1 MFRTLPNFAL
11 AIFCCLA
18 TVLLAQDAFAQ
29 RVALIIANSK
39 YRNLSALTNPKNDA
53 PAIAKLLTTIGFAE
67 TDITIKYDVGYDEM
81 RLAIRDFK
89 RRAVGAEAA
98 VLYFAGHGLGGG
110 ENFLVPVDAELKS
123 WLELRDETISQ
134 RALEDAVSP
143 ASGIKLVIL
152 DACRNDPS
160 LGQMSG
166 TPKTRSVDRG
176 LGRVE
181 PDGGILVAYSAK
193 HGTVAQ
199 DGPPG
204 GNSPFALALI
214 KHLATPEDIRLAFG
228 GVRDDVMQST
238 SNQQEP
244 FLYGSLGQKRLVL
257 APEPAKTATQPL
269 ILTPS
274 SPVVTPNVTPN
285 FGEAAQAW
293 AIIQNTNSQAVLEDF
308 VQRFGDSVY
317 GGFARARLAEI
328 RRESATQE
336 ANRGDDS
343 RSGVEQ
349 HKDQPDCE
357 KSENVEVCLTQLG
370 WVKTATQGEFDLMFT
385 HSQKYY
391 FGLIDEP
398 YGSDSGVQYET
409 LKSAILSNA
418 AKAAAIDPK
427 NVPLLSPSITIKDR
441 DLRSI
446 AYGPKLQGTPFI
458 FYNAYQILPKSSVQL
473 VFWGIGKEFP
483 AELTKLIETSLEKI
497 KFQAVLEKQANLE
510 PPCDR
515 SEKVEVCLTK
525 LGWVKTA
532 KQGEFDLMFTHSQ
545 KYYFGVIDEPYGS
558 SHGVQY
564 ETLKAAIISNAA
576 KAAAVEPKNV
586 PILKTKIAVK
596 ENPGLRAVAYGPKLQ
611 GTPFI
616 FYNAYQI
623 MPNNSVQL
631 IFWGIGKEIA
641 PDFSDLIKSSLAE
654 VKFD

>member
-1 MFRTLPNFAL
+1 M
-11 AIFCCLA
+11 
-18 TVLLAQDAFAQ
+18 LLAQDAFAQ

-39 YRNLSALTNPKNDA
+39 YRNLSALSNPKNDA
-53 PAIAKLLTTIGFAE
+53 PAIAKLLTKVGFAE
-67 TDITIKYDVGYDEM
+67 SDITVKYDVGYDEM

-166 TPKTRSVDRG
+166 IPKTRSVDRG

-214 KHLATPEDIRLAFG
+214 KHLAAPEDIRLAFG
-228 GVRDDVMQST
+228 GVRDEVMQST

-257 APEPAKTATQPL
+257 APETVTPTTQQPL
-269 ILTPS
+269 TLIPS
-274 SPVVTPNVTPN
+274 SPVVNPSLTPS

-308 VQRFGDSVY
+308 VQRFGDGVY

-336 ANRGDDS
+336 TNRGETAKQ
-343 RSGVEQ
+343 GVEQ
-349 HKDQPDCE
+349 SKNQPACD

-398 YGSDSGVQYET
+398 YGSVSGVQYET
-409 LKSAILSNA
+409 LQSAILSNA

-427 NVPLLSPSITIKDR
+427 NVPLLNANITLKDR
-441 DLRSI
+441 NLRSI

-458 FYNAYQILPKSSVQL
+458 FYNAYQILPNSSVQL

-483 AELTKLIETSLEKI
+483 PELTKLIESSLEKI
-497 KFQAVLEKQANLE
+497 KFQTGLGDQAKQETA
-510 PPCDR
+510 CDR
-515 SEKVEVCLTK
+515 SEKVEVCLAK
-525 LGWVKTA
+525 LGWVKTVT
-532 KQGEFDLMFTHSQ
+532 QGEFDLMFTHSQ
-545 KYYFGVIDEPYGS
+545 KYYFGIIDEPYGS
-558 SHGVQY
+558 THGVQY

-576 KAAAVEPKNV
+576 KAAAIEPKNV
-586 PILKTKIAVK
+586 PLLKTRIATK
-596 ENPGLRAVAYGPKLQ
+596 NNPGLRAIAYGPKLQ

-623 MPNNSVQL
+623 MPSNSVQL

-641 PDFSDLIKSSLAE
+641 PDFSNLIGESLEE
-654 VKFD
+654 VKFE